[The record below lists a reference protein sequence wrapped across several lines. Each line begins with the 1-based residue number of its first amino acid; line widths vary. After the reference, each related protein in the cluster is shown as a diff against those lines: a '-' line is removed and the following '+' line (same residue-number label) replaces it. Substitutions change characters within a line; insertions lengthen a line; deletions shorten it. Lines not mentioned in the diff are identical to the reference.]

1 MLLCCATRRF
11 AACQLNAAD
20 ERTLPLHLPLPL
32 PPCEITYAA
41 GGAQL
46 FRQMPR
52 ETMRREG
59 RRGRS
64 LSRRRCRNGSVN
76 GELKIHLLINF
87 SQCQSVSRKNKGR
100 SSSSTR
106 RQRQRGGKANFD
118 KPIVVYPCRFLSPP
132 VTPLTVITILSFYVN
147 NYYYYFYIIIF
158 ILSFVFYFYYYCYY
172 NIVIFIF
179 LDWH

>member
-20 ERTLPLHLPLPL
+20 ERTLPLPL

-52 ETMRREG
+52 ETMRRREG

-87 SQCQSVSRKNKGR
+87 SQCQSVSRKKQQQHEEAATARRKGQLR
-100 SSSSTR
+100 QADRCIPLQVLIPSGYST
-106 RQRQRGGKANFD
+106 N
-118 KPIVVYPCRFLSPP
+118 C
-132 VTPLTVITILSFYVN
+132 
-147 NYYYYFYIIIF
+147 YYYIII
-158 ILSFVFYFYYYCYY
+158 LCK
-172 NIVIFIF
+172 
-179 LDWH
+179 